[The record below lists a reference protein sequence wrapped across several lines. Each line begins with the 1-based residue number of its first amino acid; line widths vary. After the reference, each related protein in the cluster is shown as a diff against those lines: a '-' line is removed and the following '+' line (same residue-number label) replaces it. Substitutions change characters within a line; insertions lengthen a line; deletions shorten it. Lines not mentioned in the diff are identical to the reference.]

1 MLSRFAA
8 TRSSALLKQLVKPCA
23 VASAKNF
30 SVSSKDDNKLAWNK
44 MAWPCYQQ
52 FKDIAGQSAGTTLGV
67 GLTAY
72 IISKE
77 VFVLNEE
84 FFLGLVMVGTIYQ
97 LSKAVGGPVG
107 KMLDDRSKEILDD
120 LNSGKKADLE
130 RLDQSI
136 AAEHEGELAN
146 QVRTEF
152 FEVDKINNEMELEAE
167 YRRRLLEVET
177 EVKKRLDYQLDLERL
192 ELGIEERHM
201 AAWIEKEVINSIS
214 EDQEQDAL
222 LQCIH
227 DLNQL
232 ADSKAVA

>member
-8 TRSSALLKQLVKPCA
+8 TRSSVLLKQLVKPCA

-30 SVSSKDDNKLAWNK
+30 SVSSKDDNKWNQI
-44 MAWPCYQQ
+44 AWPCIQQ

-97 LSKAVGGPVG
+97 LSKAVGGPIG
-107 KMLDDRSKEILDD
+107 KLLDARSKEILDSLNADKEAD
-120 LNSGKKADLE
+120 LN

-136 AAEHEGELAN
+136 VAEHEGELAN
-146 QVRTEF
+146 QVRKEF
-152 FEVDKINNEMELEAE
+152 FEVDKINNDMELEAE

-192 ELGIEERHM
+192 ENSIEEQHM
-201 AAWIEKEVINSIS
+201 AAWIEKEVVNSIS
-214 EDQEQDAL
+214 EGQEQDAL

-232 ADSKAVA
+232 ADSKAAA